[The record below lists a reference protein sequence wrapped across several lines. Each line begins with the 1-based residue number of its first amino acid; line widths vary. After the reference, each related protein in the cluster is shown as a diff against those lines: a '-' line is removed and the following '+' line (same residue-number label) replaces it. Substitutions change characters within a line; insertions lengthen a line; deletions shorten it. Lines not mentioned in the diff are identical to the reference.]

1 MNIVEIMNPKV
12 EVCRVD
18 DSLEKA
24 AARMWSCDVGCLPV
38 LDSEDRAIGMITDR
52 DISMAAYTQGRLLT
66 EISVSA
72 AMSRELYFCTEESSV
87 VEVEAIMRLCQIHR
101 LPVLDANRKV
111 IGIVS
116 LNDLAR
122 EAERESALDF
132 HDISIQGV
140 VHTLAAVNDPRV
152 H

>member
-12 EVCRVD
+12 EVCHVD
-18 DSLEKA
+18 DSLETA
-24 AARMWSCDVGCLPV
+24 AARMWSRDVGCLPV
-38 LDSEDRAIGMITDR
+38 LDSEDRVIAMVTDR
-52 DISMAAYTQGRLLT
+52 DICMAACTQGKVLAD
-66 EISVSA
+66 IPVSS

-101 LPVLDANRKV
+101 LPVVDSNRKV

-122 EAERESALDF
+122 EAERETAFDF

-140 VHTLAAVNDPRV
+140 IHTLAAVNDPRTR
-152 H
+152 